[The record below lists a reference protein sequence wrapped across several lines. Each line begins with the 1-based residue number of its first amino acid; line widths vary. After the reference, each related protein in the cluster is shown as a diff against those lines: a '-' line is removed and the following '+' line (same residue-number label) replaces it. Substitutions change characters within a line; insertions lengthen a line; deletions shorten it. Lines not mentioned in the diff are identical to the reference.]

1 MTTAQQPAP
10 QPAGQGQEP
19 FDLLTPRER
28 QVAVLVALALT
39 DSQIADSLFITLST
53 VKAHVGSVKSKLNLK
68 SRTALC
74 RWMLVS
80 HYERNIVLFD
90 NVLLGQA
97 G

>member
-1 MTTAQQPAP
+1 MTAQPSQS
-10 QPAGQGQEP
+10 QQEP
-19 FDLLTPRER
+19 LDQLTPREK
-28 QVAVLVALALT
+28 QVAILVALALT

-53 VKAHVGSVKSKLNLK
+53 VKAHVGSVKSKLNLRN
-68 SRTALC
+68 RTAIC

-90 NVLLGQA
+90 NVLLGKA

>member
-1 MTTAQQPAP
+1 MTTTSQSQQPN
-10 QPAGQGQEP
+10 EP
-19 FDLLTPRER
+19 FDQLTPRER

-53 VKAHVGSVKSKLNLK
+53 VKAHVGSVKSKLGLR

-90 NVLLGQA
+90 NVLLGKA